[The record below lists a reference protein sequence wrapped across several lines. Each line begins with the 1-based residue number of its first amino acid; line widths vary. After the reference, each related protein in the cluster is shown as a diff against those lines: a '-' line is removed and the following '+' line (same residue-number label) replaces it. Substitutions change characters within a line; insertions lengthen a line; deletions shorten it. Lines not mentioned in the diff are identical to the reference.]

1 MADAQQQQKL
11 PQDQQTEDHAQQ
23 PPLEQLHSETT
34 QAVTPQQ
41 EADQPQQP
49 TIQEPSQ
56 SETTTADAPQDS
68 EQQASKPRASFQAEH
83 PIRSDKNVTYLNDEE
98 IDKFLDDLDHND
110 DGFIDYGEVEK
121 KLDDAHDELAPQV
134 DVHHVIKSNHDSH
147 DAEVR
152 HAFLRS
158 MMGSDAQRIPRAEF
172 KELVRQWKIPSLKQ
186 AQKQEE
192 DEKSYFRRLPGWRK
206 IRAYWAVRGPE
217 IVFVGVVA
225 AMIIAFAV
233 WQLVK
238 YQTTYPYRAAFGWGV
253 VMAKTNAGALYPTFF
268 FLILSMSRYFSTW
281 LRRSYY
287 ISRFFNWDLSQ
298 DFHIRIS
305 CLALLFATLHGVG
318 HLTGSFRAGS
328 DPAREDAVAAALG
341 PDMVPRPYIDY
352 VRSLP
357 GFTGI
362 TALGLFYLLAAL
374 SMPQVRK
381 WNYQVFQLGHLL
393 MFPIIGL
400 MMAHGTAA
408 LLQWPMFG
416 YFLAFPTLL
425 VLVER
430 VVRIGLGFL
439 SIDATLKVLDGET
452 VEITTTIPS
461 ERLWSY
467 KAGQYIFL
475 QVPQISFFQWHP
487 FTVSFCQG
495 NKMSVHIKT
504 DGDWTGRLRKL
515 GGDSGESTIKVS
527 VNGPFGAPAQ
537 RFYDFNHSVII
548 GAGIGVTPFSGILAD
563 MQYKDD
569 QDHGGPSG
577 QHTHDGHRNGSD
589 ATAAVPDQNGAEK
602 TINGN
607 SNGNG
612 LLVPQPHSDLG
623 PGVVNN
629 DRNPCPRRA
638 DTFAE
643 DYRRVDFHWM
653 VRERN
658 YLLWISDLLNDVSRS
673 QEWHRDH
680 EEEPHLDI
688 RIATH
693 VTAKRKDIVTHVYR
707 WLLEMHRTDK
717 HPASPLTG
725 LLNPTHFGRPDFDII
740 LDEHYEEMRQYRAA
754 RRRQTRGKPETAS
767 ANGSDAQAADE
778 YYEEDEELKVGV
790 FYCGAPVVGEILAD
804 KCQELT
810 TRGRHDGSK
819 IEYHFMIEV
828 FG

>member
-1 MADAQQQQKL
+1 MADAEQQQK
-11 PQDQQTEDHAQQ
+11 PTSEPERKSSTEQ
-23 PPLEQLHSETT
+23 PEQPI
-34 QAVTPQQ
+34 V
-41 EADQPQQP
+41 
-49 TIQEPSQ
+49 QEPSH
-56 SETTTADAPQDS
+56 S
-68 EQQASKPRASFQAEH
+68 EQSNTDVADGEDHQRRPRASFQAEH
-83 PIRSDKNVTYLNDEE
+83 PIRSAQNIQYLNDEE
-98 IDKFLDDLDHND
+98 VKQFVDDLDHND
-110 DGFIDYGEVEK
+110 DGYIDISEVEL
-121 KLDDAHDELAPQV
+121 KLDHAHDELAPEA
-134 DVHHVIKSNHDSH
+134 DTHHVIKSDHDTH
-147 DAEVR
+147 DAEAR

-158 MMGSDAQRIPRAEF
+158 MMGSDAQRIPRADFE
-172 KELVRQWKIPSLKQ
+172 KLVHEWKIPSLKQ

-192 DEKSYFRRLPGWRK
+192 EEKGYFKRLPGWRK
-206 IRAYWAVRGPE
+206 IRAYWAVHGPE
-217 IVFVGVVA
+217 IAFIGLVA

-298 DFHIRIS
+298 SFHIRIS
-305 CLALLFATLHGVG
+305 CLALLFATLHAIG

-328 DPAREDAVAAALG
+328 DPAREDAVADALG
-341 PDMVPRPYIDY
+341 ADMVPRPYIDY

-362 TALGLFYLLAAL
+362 TTLGLFYILAAL

-381 WNYQVFQLGHLL
+381 WNYEVFQLGHLL

-430 VVRIGLGFL
+430 LVRIFLGFFTL
-439 SIDATLKVLDGET
+439 DATLKVLDGET

-461 ERLWSY
+461 ERLWTY

-475 QVPQISFFQWHP
+475 QVPSISFFQWHP

-495 NKMSVHIKT
+495 NKMMVHIKT
-504 DGDWTGRLRKL
+504 DGDWTNRLRKL
-515 GGDSGESTIKVS
+515 GGESGESTIKVS

-569 QDHGGPSG
+569 QDHGGPDQPSHNG
-577 QHTHDGHRNGSD
+577 ERHDSD
-589 ATAAVPDQNGAEK
+589 ATAAAQDQSSAEK
-602 TINGN
+602 TAAKAERGHD
-607 SNGNG
+607 
-612 LLVPQPHSDLG
+612 LLQAPNPHSDLKAH
-623 PGVVNN
+623 VVNN
-629 DRNPCPRRA
+629 QRNPHPRSA
-638 DTFAE
+638 HTFAD

-680 EEEPHLDI
+680 EAEPHLDI
-688 RIATH
+688 RINTH
-693 VTAKRKDIVTHVYR
+693 VTAKRKEINTHVYR

-717 HPASPLTG
+717 HPASPITG
-725 LLNPTHFGRPDFDII
+725 LLNPTHFGRPDFDTI
-740 LDEHYEEMRQYRAA
+740 LDEHYEDMRQYRAA
-754 RRRQTRGKPETAS
+754 IRRQARGDKPEAAPT
-767 ANGSDAQAADE
+767 NGADTPPVPDGE
-778 YYEEDEELKVGV
+778 YYKEDEELKVGV

-804 KCQELT
+804 KCRELT
-810 TRGRHDGSK
+810 IRGRHDGSK